1 MEKTYQIVYFISF
14 VISFVMIFYLF
25 TKSNF
30 EKCFKQGKVEAIK
43 VATFVLAF
51 ILATLVALGMKNLM
65 ECIYEIIH

>member
-30 EKCFKQGKVEAIK
+30 EKCFKQGTVEAIK
-43 VATFVLAF
+43 VATF

>member
-30 EKCFKQGKVEAIK
+30 EKCFKQGKVKAIK
-43 VATFVLAF
+43 VATFVLTF